1 MREFRYFTCT
11 ILIGFGFFYLLRSID
26 FPLFQPYYS
35 WATLSIILGLAFL
48 LQSRFG
54 GQADFLLPGVF
65 FTGYGLH
72 QYIAG
77 KLAYWPGE
85 QVVIFLLFGLGFLL
99 IYLKKG
105 VGKGAGILFIII
117 SALLIFYEKILDFL
131 GISNYAETVSTYWPV
146 ALILIG
152 LYILYKKK

>member
-26 FPLFQPYYS
+26 FTLFQPYYS
-35 WATLSIILGLAFL
+35 WATLSILLGLAFL

-54 GQADFLLPGVF
+54 GQAEFLLPGVI

-77 KLAYWPGE
+77 KLEYWPGE
-85 QVVIFLLFGLGFLL
+85 QVIIFLLIGLGLLL

-105 VGKGAGILFIII
+105 IGKGAGIRFLAL
-117 SALLIFYEKILDFL
+117 SVLLIFYAQILSFL
-131 GISNYAETVSTYWPV
+131 VVSNYADTFSTYWPA
-146 ALILIG
+146 ALILAG
-152 LYILYKKK
+152 LFILYKKK

>member
-26 FPLFQPYYS
+26 FPPLQPYYS
-35 WATLSIILGLAFL
+35 WETLSILLGLAFL
-48 LQSRFG
+48 LQSRLG
-54 GQADFLLPGVF
+54 GQADFLLPGVI
-65 FTGYGLH
+65 FTGYGIH

-77 KLAYWPGE
+77 KLAYWPDE
-85 QVVIFLLFGLGFLL
+85 QVVIFLLIGLGFLL

-117 SALLIFYEKILDFL
+117 SALLIFYEQILDFL
-131 GISNYAETVSTYWPV
+131 DVSNYAEIVSSYWPV
-146 ALILIG
+146 ALILTG